1 MSLNVFT
8 DDMSLNNMLFSIE
21 GSGDFIKSQTGF
33 ADYYPGEGWFGTLE
47 SLNNVSMYKL
57 KMIESDALNL
67 WARPVD
73 VNETKFEIQEG
84 WNWIGYS
91 PQNSLDINFALSN
104 VEEGSLEYIKTQNG
118 YADYYQDFGWFGN
131 LDDLHPFTGYLVR
144 ASQNTNFTYNDNMFS
159 SVSAAY
165 MPKLDQ
171 DEFDLHSYENNGTLT
186 TAIYI
191 DDNRVDSYDYELRAY
206 SGTDLVGYTEGLY
219 FPFDGNIVFPL
230 MVYGNEAGNTLSL
243 EVYNKATDTYLDVAE
258 QFIFTPDMK
267 LGDGFDPVVLNTMD
281 QPIEHSISAAYPNP
295 FNPVVNFDVDL
306 NGEHYVDARVYNI
319 SGQEVAVLHN
329 GLLSGS
335 AQTLSWVATNQSS
348 GIYFIRIV
356 VDGVTTINNKV
367 ILLK

>member
-1 MSLNVFT
+1 MDVKLVFEKALKSESTFT
-8 DDMSLNNMLFSIE
+8 DNIELYQGQLTEDLISLALA
-21 GSGDFIKSQTGF
+21 SGEYSRFK
-33 ADYYPGEGWFGTLE
+33 
-47 SLNNVSMYKL
+47 
-57 KMIESDALNL
+57 
-67 WARPVD
+67 VD
-73 VNETKFEIQEG
+73 
-84 WNWIGYS
+84 
-91 PQNSLDINFALSN
+91 P
-104 VEEGSLEYIKTQNG
+104 
-118 YADYYQDFGWFGN
+118 
-131 LDDLHPFTGYLVR
+131 R
-144 ASQNTNFTYNDNMFS
+144 
-159 SVSAAY
+159 
-165 MPKLDQ
+165 LDQ
-171 DEFDLHSYENNGTLT
+171 GEFDLHSYENNGTLT

-258 QFIFTPDMK
+258 QFVFTPDMK

-356 VDGVTTINNKV
+356 VDGMTTINNKV